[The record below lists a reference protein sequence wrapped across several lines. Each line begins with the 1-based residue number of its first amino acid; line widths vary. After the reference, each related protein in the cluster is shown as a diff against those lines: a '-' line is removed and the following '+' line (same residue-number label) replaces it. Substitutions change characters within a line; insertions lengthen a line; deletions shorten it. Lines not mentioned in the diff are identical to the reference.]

1 MPSRNSNTVEDIYVL
16 PEGKADHMERIITN
30 KIRCK
35 KCGDIIES
43 KTRHDFKTCRC
54 GAVAVDG
61 GYDYLKRTGNYED
74 WEELSEVEQL

>member
-1 MPSRNSNTVEDIYVL
+1 M
-16 PEGKADHMERIITN
+16 KRIVTN

-43 KTRHDFKTCRC
+43 KYRHDFVVCKC

-61 GYDYLKRTGNYED
+61 GHDYLKRTGNYED
-74 WEELSEVEQL
+74 WEELSEFEDL